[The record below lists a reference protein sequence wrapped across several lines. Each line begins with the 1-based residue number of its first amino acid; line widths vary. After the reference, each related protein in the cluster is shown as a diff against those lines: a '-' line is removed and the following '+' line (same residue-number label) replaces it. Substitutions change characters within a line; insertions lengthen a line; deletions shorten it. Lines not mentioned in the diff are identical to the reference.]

1 MGFVNKTGCAGEQG
15 GVHMI
20 EGGHPPDQCKQ
31 GFVGEAGIGGAGDVE
46 SQENRHLSGLTTVR
60 PYSHSA

>member
-1 MGFVNKTGCAGEQG
+1 MNKG

-46 SQENRHLSGLTTVR
+46 SQENSHLSGLTTVR
-60 PYSHSA
+60 PYSYSA